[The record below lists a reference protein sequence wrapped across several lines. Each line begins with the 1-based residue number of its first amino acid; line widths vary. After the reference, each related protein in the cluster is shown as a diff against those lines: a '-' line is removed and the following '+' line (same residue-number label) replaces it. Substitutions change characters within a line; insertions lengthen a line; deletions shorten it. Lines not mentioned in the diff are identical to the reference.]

1 VYQNQFVNLAVN
13 RQVYRVFEQ
22 MTTNSPNVWSRQGN
36 RCP

>member
-1 VYQNQFVNLAVN
+1 
-13 RQVYRVFEQ
+13 